1 VILFTSFVSVV
12 GVACAADSPGLSSLS
27 TIFPDHDNKLF
38 IYHST
43 TTMERP
49 PSRSGQRTRTKTA
62 RSAAPT
68 PPHRTATPRAS
79 SSARRLQLPRR
90 PASYAAALAT
100 PPRAGYY
107 DPLCAATDRDDD
119 NPFQVDS
126 ADDDND
132 GSSVLDDESP
142 ALLTDPAGVADP
154 AGVEAATAVM
164 MAIADAS
171 GGSGV
176 VSGNDSNAT
185 VAAPS
190 PLAAPGTAAPGT
202 TAAVMADFALILKKC
217 DANFAL
223 LLEKHVSVLNGRIN
237 TLHSEAASNHGH
249 ITKRLFPALEAKFA
263 SLENSLATTTQALE
277 AKGESLLA
285 KCTALEDMVS
295 SAVERRLKSLE
306 SAVESPHTPASCPSG
321 PREPP
326 DGPPYGTTPGTS
338 ATPGDAGVLVGSF
351 VPQDGAATCP
361 CVERDNVDEEVGRT
375 TMLMPPRLND

>member
-12 GVACAADSPGLSSLS
+12 GVARAADSPGLSSLS

-38 IYHST
+38 IYSST

-49 PSRSGQRTRTKTA
+49 PSPSGPRTRAKTA
-62 RSAAPT
+62 RLAAPT

-79 SSARRLQLPRR
+79 SSTRHLQLPCR

-107 DPLCAATDRDDD
+107 DPLRAAADCDDD
-119 NPFQVDS
+119 NPFQVDLE
-126 ADDDND
+126 DDNDD
-132 GSSVLDDESP
+132 GSSVLDNESP

-154 AGVEAATAVM
+154 AGVEVPTAVT

-176 VSGNDSNAT
+176 VSNDNSNDT
-185 VAAPS
+185 VVAPS
-190 PLAAPGTAAPGT
+190 PLAAPGTAASGT
-202 TAAVMADFALILKKC
+202 TAAVMADFALILKKR

-223 LLEKHVSVLNGRIN
+223 LLEKHVSALSGRIN

-249 ITKRLFPALEAKFA
+249 ITKRLFLALEAKFA
-263 SLENSLATTTQALE
+263 SLENSLATTTQALK

-295 SAVERRLKSLE
+295 SAVERRLESLE
-306 SAVESPHTPASCPSG
+306 SAVGSPHAPASRPLG

-326 DGPPYGTTPGTS
+326 DDPPHGTTPGML
-338 ATPGDAGVLVGSF
+338 ATPGRAGVLAGSF
-351 VPQDGAATCP
+351 AL
-361 CVERDNVDEEVGRT
+361 RT
-375 TMLMPPRLND
+375 AQLHALVSSMTMLTRR